1 MGLAGPSEVLLSCP
15 HLHSRWKAVSGTT
28 VGRDS
33 RVSPGQYL
41 CLSDS
46 WTVGTV
52 NISLQGRIQTT
63 DTQMR
68 SVFSCCRII
77 ALEGPGNGETPR
89 PLKPPRLGR
98 GNQEAQTAAVS
109 WARLRLKW
117 SRRKGEEGIPEMLLH
132 KPLGFLG
139 LTRVWFK

>member
-1 MGLAGPSEVLLSCP
+1 
-15 HLHSRWKAVSGTT
+15 
-28 VGRDS
+28 
-33 RVSPGQYL
+33 
-41 CLSDS
+41 
-46 WTVGTV
+46 
-52 NISLQGRIQTT
+52 
-63 DTQMR
+63 MR

-77 ALEGPGNGETPR
+77 ALEGPGNGETPEA
-89 PLKPPRLGR
+89 PEAPEAW
-98 GNQEAQTAAVS
+98 QEAQTAAIS

>member
-1 MGLAGPSEVLLSCP
+1 MGLIGPSEVLLSCP

-33 RVSPGQYL
+33 RVSPGQYQ
-41 CLSDS
+41 CLPDS

-52 NISLQGRIQTT
+52 NISLQGRIQMT

-77 ALEGPGNGETPR
+77 ALEGPGNGETPET
-89 PLKPPRLGR
+89 PEAIEAW
-98 GNQEAQTAAVS
+98 QEAQTAAVS